1 MGYLVWIE
9 TVAHRVH
16 RFKKGVWSSRTNTH
30 MHYCA
35 SSVFRKQASSRS
47 TYCHW
52 KKKNHN
58 MLRTHRYRMRGW
70 SAMGEWKRVL
80 RCDCILLR
88 CKPREFDFFVSSEL
102 RLSNM
107 CPFFLYFWCWRF
119 AKWNLLFLLLRRK
132 THKEARSNW
141 AMLSRLSYAPCPL
154 RALCKCW
161 SQSSANHVA
170 LPGAT
175 LLLTTLHHFFFPF
188 VTHEFASVL
197 LKTAV
202 LLLLYHKLVFF
213 PTLHQSHCNRL
224 FPPLLTSSP
233 ASSTFFW
240 TLSIGV
246 LIAFLFFFFNPSI
259 QPLL

>member
-1 MGYLVWIE
+1 
-9 TVAHRVH
+9 
-16 RFKKGVWSSRTNTH
+16 
-30 MHYCA
+30 
-35 SSVFRKQASSRS
+35 
-47 TYCHW
+47 
-52 KKKNHN
+52 
-58 MLRTHRYRMRGW
+58 
-70 SAMGEWKRVL
+70 
-80 RCDCILLR
+80 
-88 CKPREFDFFVSSEL
+88 
-102 RLSNM
+102 
-107 CPFFLYFWCWRF
+107 
-119 AKWNLLFLLLRRK
+119 
-132 THKEARSNW
+132 
-141 AMLSRLSYAPCPL
+141 MLSRLSYAPCPL

-224 FPPLLTSSP
+224 FPPLLNSSP

-259 QPLL
+259 QPLLQPSFTIITGVTFSEFPLLLITRV

>member
-1 MGYLVWIE
+1 
-9 TVAHRVH
+9 
-16 RFKKGVWSSRTNTH
+16 
-30 MHYCA
+30 
-35 SSVFRKQASSRS
+35 
-47 TYCHW
+47 
-52 KKKNHN
+52 

-224 FPPLLTSSP
+224 FPPLLNSSP

-246 LIAFLFFFFNPSI
+246 LIAFLFFFFKFEYSAFTVAFAYYNHWCYFFWVSFVVNYESLTAFFSVF
-259 QPLL
+259 LLFRISKWGLLSLSHRAKINTCQ